1 MNDELMNIVKRL
13 ENEFDTSFK
22 RLLEKCEEYSR
33 INHCRC
39 CCQNDYDKIINDND
53 NDNQEVVENHQ
64 DDESENMSTKSVSS
78 KSFTSIDDVDY
89 YSNNET
95 TTDDDDDDEQQTTT
109 LIEQLEPE
117 LIHLA
122 LSEAKLMTKTFLFAE
137 QLKHMQQE
145 IDQLRMENFHLK
157 NKLKSTVWQHTIDF
171 NSSAVTQENVDDD
184 DDDEDK
190 NDKQLSHG
198 NVEDEVDDID
208 GSNSRSSNIIN
219 SNSKCFEIIS
229 QREQQPRQQLD
240 NRFNRKQQQQLA
252 GRVQQL
258 QLFYIND
265 YNQSIGGGSGSRNH
279 DDNVDDEMNKESLSS
294 SSSLPPLSLMN
305 NPAYQNIWKQ
315 LSFEIEL
322 NRFKTLIRLA
332 EYDDD
337 DDDEDYENENEVEK
351 SSIIDTD
358 KELQSILLNKTGIEL
373 NWKFFNYRSSSSMM
387 NQNQSIMER
396 KQQLERMGQIYF
408 INLYIKSGEK
418 LGLTIL
424 GEGRTALN
432 GHFRIGDIILALEQ
446 EDMIDK
452 TPEDLYELINRK
464 YNGKWCRFGILRI
477 PSIHKHH
484 NSMEPQF
491 NFELFYDDPFELR
504 SH

>member
-219 SNSKCFEIIS
+219 SNSKCFGNNFVVDSKKNVTNLLMLKCAIEQEIIS
-229 QREQQPRQQLD
+229 QCEQQPRQQLD
-240 NRFNRKQQQQLA
+240 NRFNRKQQQRYENKICGLNLVISYLKKELA

-279 DDNVDDEMNKESLSS
+279 DDNVDDEMNKESLS
-294 SSSLPPLSLMN
+294 
-305 NPAYQNIWKQ
+305 
-315 LSFEIEL
+315 
-322 NRFKTLIRLA
+322 
-332 EYDDD
+332 
-337 DDDEDYENENEVEK
+337 
-351 SSIIDTD
+351 
-358 KELQSILLNKTGIEL
+358 
-373 NWKFFNYRSSSSMM
+373 
-387 NQNQSIMER
+387 
-396 KQQLERMGQIYF
+396 
-408 INLYIKSGEK
+408 
-418 LGLTIL
+418 
-424 GEGRTALN
+424 
-432 GHFRIGDIILALEQ
+432 
-446 EDMIDK
+446 
-452 TPEDLYELINRK
+452 
-464 YNGKWCRFGILRI
+464 
-477 PSIHKHH
+477 
-484 NSMEPQF
+484 
-491 NFELFYDDPFELR
+491 
-504 SH
+504 